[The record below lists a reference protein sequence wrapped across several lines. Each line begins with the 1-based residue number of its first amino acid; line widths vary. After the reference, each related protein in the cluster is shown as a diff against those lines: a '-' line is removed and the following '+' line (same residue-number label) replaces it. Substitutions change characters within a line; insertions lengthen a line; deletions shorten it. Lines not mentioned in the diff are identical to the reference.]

1 MRPDD
6 RCSKFSDVLA
16 ASETSSVA
24 PETTSVASELSQEVS
39 CEASS
44 HQALQTRKDVVNAM
58 DEAVSATTS
67 SHRSFSR
74 SSAASFQRA
83 PLFSRADVLTGTV
96 LLALSGIAGAGAWW
110 IRRADDQAGA
120 LSADGTS
127 ATKPDPYVVIQNY
140 QGMIYTGR
148 LSDSTEF
155 DVVSDLGT
163 NHIVIAEGSV
173 RISFSDCH
181 NQVCVNAGWIKRPGS
196 SIACLPHKL
205 LIEVVNDPAHAS
217 KMV

>member
-1 MRPDD
+1 MQPDD
-6 RCSKFSDVLA
+6 RRSKSSDALTA
-16 ASETSSVA
+16 FETSSVA
-24 PETTSVASELSQEVS
+24 FETASVASEFSQEVS

-44 HQALQTRKDVVNAM
+44 HQAFQTHEDVGNAM
-58 DEAVSATTS
+58 DEAVSATTLSHCS
-67 SHRSFSR
+67 SGSSFATSSR
-74 SSAASFQRA
+74 RT

-110 IRRADDQAGA
+110 VRRADDQAGA

-163 NHIVIAEGSV
+163 NHIVIAGGSV